1 MIKCADRM
9 TNSFFLSVAL
19 FFPALLVAQEGLM
32 TADEAVNIAL
42 ERNYSI
48 RIMETMAEEA
58 RLNNTKANAG
68 MVPTIN
74 LVANENATISAFR
87 QELANG
93 NEFNALGA
101 FFNTANAGFQLNWT
115 LFDGRRMYLAK
126 ERLEAQALMSD
137 FTLQSTVQRTV
148 ADVLQTYYGIAASRQ
163 QERAIEEVIALNDER
178 LRIAEARLAAGFA
191 AQTDALQAR
200 IDLNQR
206 LGDLI
211 IQQNTTLVAKRALN
225 LLLARDPDTPFQ
237 VDENLENVYLPNR
250 ELLLQGL
257 QQINPELLA
266 LQTAE
271 QVASIMVGEAE
282 SQRKLRLNLSG
293 QLNAQ
298 RTDNTSGFLLNNTQ
312 SGLTGGLGL
321 FLPIY
326 DGGLLKS
333 RVATARV
340 GAVRASLQSDARQLE
355 LVNQLDNQLSA
366 FRTQQQVLGYEESN
380 VLNARQ
386 SLDISI
392 ERFRLGQT
400 NSLEVQQAQSAYEQ
414 ALARR
419 NLIRF
424 TLKQAEVQ
432 LRLLAG
438 QL

>member
-1 MIKCADRM
+1 M
-9 TNSFFLSVAL
+9 TKSIFFPVAL
-19 FFPALLVAQEGLM
+19 LFPLLATAQAGLM
-32 TADEAVNIAL
+32 TADEAVQVAL

-48 RIMETMAEEA
+48 RIMETVAEEA

-74 LVANENATISAFR
+74 LVANENATVSAFR

-126 ERLEAQALMSD
+126 ERLATQALFTD
-137 FTLQSTVQRTV
+137 YTLQSTVQQTV
-148 ADVLQTYYGIAASRQ
+148 AAVLQTYYGIAASRQ
-163 QERAIEEVIALNDER
+163 QEKAIEEVIALNDER

-211 IQQNTTLVAKRALN
+211 IQQNTTLMARRALN
-225 LLLARDPDTPFQ
+225 LLLARDPDTAFE
-237 VDENLENVYLPNR
+237 VDENLENAYLPNR

-271 QVASIMVGEAE
+271 QVASIMIGEAE

-293 QLNAQ
+293 QLSAQ

-312 SGLTGGLGL
+312 SGLTGGLSL
-321 FLPIY
+321 LLPIY

-333 RVATARV
+333 RIATARV
-340 GAVRASLQSDARQLE
+340 GAARASMQSDARQME
-355 LVNQLDNQLSA
+355 LVSQLDNQLSA
-366 FRTQQQVLGYEESN
+366 FNTQQQVLRYEESN

-424 TLKQAEVQ
+424 TIKQAEVQ